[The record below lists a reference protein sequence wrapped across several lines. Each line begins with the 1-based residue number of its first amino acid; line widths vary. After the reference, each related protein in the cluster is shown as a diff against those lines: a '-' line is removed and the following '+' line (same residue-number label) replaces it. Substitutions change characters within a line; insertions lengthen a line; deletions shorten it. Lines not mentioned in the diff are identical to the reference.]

1 MFYCNECDHL
11 VDSDAVLFVYEHKA
25 DRWTCADCLEA
36 EFGEEKTEQILED
49 FNSRWVDTRDWFVQM
64 LFMNKARKSNKRN
77 LESHKEEHGK

>member
-11 VDSDAVLFVYEHKA
+11 VDSDAVLFVYEYKK

-49 FNSRWVDTRDWFVQM
+49 FKKYWTDEASEFKLM
-64 LFMNKARKSNKRN
+64 LFVRKAQNSKKRN
-77 LESHKEEHGK
+77 LESHKEKHGK

>member
-11 VDSDAVLFVYEHKA
+11 LDSDAVLFVYEYKK

-49 FNSRWVDTRDWFVQM
+49 FKKYGTDEASDFNLM
-64 LFMNKARKSNKRN
+64 LFIRKAQNSKKRN
-77 LESHKEEHGK
+77 LASHKEKHGK

>member
-11 VDSDAVLFVYEHKA
+11 VDSDAVLFVDEYKT

-49 FNSRWVDTRDWFVQM
+49 FRKYWTDEASEFKRMLVIRKAQNS
-64 LFMNKARKSNKRN
+64 KKRN
-77 LESHKEEHGK
+77 LESHREGA